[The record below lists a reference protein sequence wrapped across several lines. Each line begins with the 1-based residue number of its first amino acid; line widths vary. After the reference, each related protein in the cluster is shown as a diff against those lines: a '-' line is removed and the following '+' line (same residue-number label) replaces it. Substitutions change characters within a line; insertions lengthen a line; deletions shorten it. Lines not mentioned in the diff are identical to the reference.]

1 MENNIVINSKSPQIF
16 CLRGMNVILDADL
29 AKLYGVT
36 TTRMNEQVKR
46 NKKRFPDRFCFQMT
60 NDELKNWISQN
71 ATSKSQRMGIRKC
84 PWVFTEYGVAM
95 VSSVLN
101 STLAIEVSIQI
112 IQSFIE
118 FKRANF
124 AGEILVARVANM
136 ERIVHNHSDQIL
148 ELYSLIEGRN
158 FPKSGIF
165 FNDQVF
171 DAYVFS
177 SEIISSAKKSIV
189 LIDNYIDETT
199 LLQLSKR
206 NPKVSCAIYTE
217 KITPQLKLDLEKHNA
232 QHPPIQITSLKNV
245 HDRFLI
251 LDNQSLYHLGASL
264 KDLGKRWFAFS
275 RMDDMIEDVLK
286 RLP

>member
-1 MENNIVINSKSPQIF
+1 M
-16 CLRGMNVILDADL
+16 LDADL
-29 AKLYGVT
+29 AKLYGVS

-46 NKKRFPDRFCFQMT
+46 NKIRFPDRFCFQMT
-60 NDELKNWISQN
+60 PNELKNWISQN

-101 STLAIEVSIQI
+101 STLAVEVSIQI

-118 FKRANF
+118 FKRASS
-124 AGEILVARVANM
+124 AGEILIARVANM
-136 ERIVHNHSDQIL
+136 ERIMNKQSDQIL
-148 ELYSLIEGRN
+148 ELYSLMEGHN
-158 FPKSGIF
+158 LPKSGIF
-165 FNDQVF
+165 FNDEIF

-177 SEIISSAKKSIV
+177 SKIIASAKKSIV

-206 NPKVSCAIYTE
+206 KTKVNCTIYTE
-217 KITPQLKLDLEKHNA
+217 KITEQLKLDIAKHNA
-232 QHPPIQITSLKNV
+232 QYPPIEITILKAV

-275 RMDDMIEDVLK
+275 KMDGIIADVMK

>member
-1 MENNIVINSKSPQIF
+1 MENKLIIHSNSPPIF
-16 CLRGMNVILDADL
+16 CLRGMNVMLDADL
-29 AKLYGVT
+29 AKLYGVS

-46 NKKRFPDRFCFQMT
+46 NKIRFPDRFCFQMT
-60 NDELKNWISQN
+60 PNELKNWISQN

-101 STLAIEVSIQI
+101 STLAVEVSIQI

-118 FKRANF
+118 IKRASS
-124 AGEILVARVANM
+124 AGEILIARVANM
-136 ERIVHNHSDQIL
+136 ERIMNNQSDQIL
-148 ELYSLIEGRN
+148 ELYSLMEGHN
-158 FPKSGIF
+158 LPKSGIF
-165 FNDQVF
+165 FNDEIF

-177 SEIISSAKKSIV
+177 SEIIASAKNSIV

-206 NPKVSCAIYTE
+206 KTKVDCTIYTE
-217 KITPQLKLDLEKHNA
+217 KITEQLKLDIAKHNA
-232 QHPPIQITSLKNV
+232 QYPPIEIKILKAV

-275 RMDDMIEDVLK
+275 KMDGIIADVMK

>member
-1 MENNIVINSKSPQIF
+1 
-16 CLRGMNVILDADL
+16 MNVMLDADL
-29 AKLYGVT
+29 AKLYGVS

-46 NKKRFPDRFCFQMT
+46 NKIRFPDRFCFQMT
-60 NDELKNWISQN
+60 PNELKNWISQN

-101 STLAIEVSIQI
+101 STLAVEVSIQI

-118 FKRANF
+118 IKRASS
-124 AGEILVARVANM
+124 AGEILIARVANM
-136 ERIVHNHSDQIL
+136 ERIMNNQSDQIL
-148 ELYSLIEGRN
+148 ELYSLMEGHN
-158 FPKSGIF
+158 LPKSGIF
-165 FNDQVF
+165 FNDEIF

-177 SEIISSAKKSIV
+177 SEIIASAKKSII

-206 NPKVSCAIYTE
+206 NPKVMCSIYTE
-217 KITPQLKLDLEKHNA
+217 KITPQLKLDLDKHNA
-232 QHPPIQITSLKNV
+232 QYPPIQIMLLKNV

-251 LDNQSLYHLGASL
+251 LDQQALYHLGASL

-275 RMDDMIEDVLK
+275 RMDGIIADVMK
-286 RLP
+286 RLPLKNLDAF

>member
-1 MENNIVINSKSPQIF
+1 M
-16 CLRGMNVILDADL
+16 LDADL
-29 AKLYGVT
+29 AKLYGVS

-275 RMDDMIEDVLK
+275 KMDYLIEDVLK

>member
-1 MENNIVINSKSPQIF
+1 MGATEFCQMENNIVINSKSPQIF
-16 CLRGMNVILDADL
+16 CLRGMNVMMDADL
-29 AKLYGVT
+29 AKLYGVS

-101 STLAIEVSIQI
+101 STLAVEVSIQI

-118 FKRANF
+118 IKRA
-124 AGEILVARVANM
+124 
-136 ERIVHNHSDQIL
+136 
-148 ELYSLIEGRN
+148 
-158 FPKSGIF
+158 
-165 FNDQVF
+165 
-171 DAYVFS
+171 
-177 SEIISSAKKSIV
+177 SSA
-189 LIDNYIDETT
+189 
-199 LLQLSKR
+199 
-206 NPKVSCAIYTE
+206 
-217 KITPQLKLDLEKHNA
+217 
-232 QHPPIQITSLKNV
+232 V

-275 RMDDMIEDVLK
+275 KMDGIIADVMK